1 MINENTKV
9 TAFAIIMGRLA
20 TNNPNKSHKKVPKV
34 KREYIYSDIPE
45 VFFV

>member
-1 MINENTKV
+1 MKEKMKV
-9 TAFAIIMGRLA
+9 TAFAIIMGRLS

-34 KREYIYSDIPE
+34 KREYMYNDIPE